1 MPIASKMIGLVLF
14 FASLVMSCSTPKQGE
29 EQIEAW
35 VEEHPELWKGAVDY
49 DSLQVL
55 VDPDAIRDSIEGE
68 CYEIQM
74 NVLEYMDTSRGDG
87 KIQYQVTEALLDS
100 INRARP
106 KVQIG
111 WTCGLGRGEPKQL
124 SLYLGMT
131 YQVDSA
137 YEVSASGRRRKV
149 FP

>member
-1 MPIASKMIGLVLF
+1 MPRAAKMIGLVLL
-14 FASLVMSCSTPKQGE
+14 FASLIMSCSAPKQGE

-55 VDPDAIRDSIEGE
+55 VQPYAIRDSIEGE
-68 CYEIQM
+68 YYEIRM

-87 KIQYQVTEALLDS
+87 KIQYQLNEALFDS

-124 SLYLGMT
+124 TLYLGMT

-137 YEVSASGRRRKV
+137 YEWGPSGGRKV
-149 FP
+149 YH